1 MFIFVTVTHVISICY
16 VSIMLVIIG
25 MSTIACQEGTYKSVY
40 GNSDCS
46 DCPDNSYSS
55 SPGSVSCQCLYG
67 YYRAPDENAALS
79 CTGK

>member
-1 MFIFVTVTHVISICY
+1 MLLVCY
-16 VSIMLVIIG
+16 VIMLICTV
-25 MSTIACQEGTYKSVY
+25 ACQEGTYKSVK
-40 GNSDCS
+40 GNSDCN
-46 DCPDNSYSS
+46 DCPDNSYSA